1 MKSFHIAG
9 LLALGLTV
17 AGCATSTTEP
27 VAVQTLTQDQRATL
41 HLKDVTAQAAPGIV
55 ITQADFDRICLKVKA
70 QLQGASPG
78 IFVDA
83 TSPDAATASTIKLNF
98 TQYDPGSAFARGML
112 IGLGQIHI
120 DADVLVIDANGKTE
134 ADYKV
139 SKQFALGGIIG
150 ATTRIEDVE
159 DGFAKSVAEI
169 VKPKK

>member
-1 MKSFHIAG
+1 MKSIHIAG

-27 VAVQTLTQDQRATL
+27 VAVQTLTQQQMATL
-41 HLKDVTAQAAPGIV
+41 HLKEVTAQAAPGV
-55 ITQADFDRICLKVKA
+55 TMTQLDFDRICLKVKS
-70 QLQGASPG
+70 QLEATSPG

-83 TSPDAATASTIKLNF
+83 ANPNAATAATMKLNF
-98 TQYDPGSAFARGML
+98 TQYDSGSAFARAML

-120 DADVLVIDANGKTE
+120 DADVVLVDSSGNTE
-134 ADYKV
+134 AQYKV
-139 SKQFALGGIIG
+139 SKQFAFGGIYG
-150 ATTRIEDVE
+150 AVTRIEDVE